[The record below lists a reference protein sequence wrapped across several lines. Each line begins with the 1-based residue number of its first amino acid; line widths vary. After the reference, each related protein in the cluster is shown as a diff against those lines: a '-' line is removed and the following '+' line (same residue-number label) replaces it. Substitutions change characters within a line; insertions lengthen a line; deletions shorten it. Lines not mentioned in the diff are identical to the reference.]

1 MSDERKLDN
10 ANFVFFGGT
19 AGIGQAAATEIARRH
34 ANVLVVGRDGAAG
47 SETVS
52 RLRQAGAH
60 SADFLRGDLSTVA
73 GVKATAD
80 GVLAWKP
87 ELHGVLHTAM
97 SAHGGKHLT
106 SDGLEFTFA
115 LQYLARGMMN
125 RLLVEA
131 LSASGDGRVIHI
143 SGSVGEKQLP
153 DLDDLQYERS
163 KWSFFKS
170 ALGSHALSFLHI
182 QEATRLWVD
191 RPVTLTAVCV
201 GPTKTRAMLDPKMP
215 LIMRFLGLIGTK
227 PEMSARNAVTAL
239 VKSSA
244 RDLKGTVLRKPKAW
258 TPEPLAFDPVK
269 ATKLWEIT
277 TSLAADHGV
286 ELNR

>member
-1 MSDERKLDN
+1 MSDERKLDGT
-10 ANFVFFGGT
+10 NFVFFGGT
-19 AGIGQAAATEIARRH
+19 AGIGQAAATEISRRH

-52 RLRQAGAH
+52 RLRQAGAQ
-60 SADFLRGDLSTVA
+60 SAEFLRGDLSTVA
-73 GVKATAD
+73 GVKTTAD

-87 ELHGVLHTAM
+87 ELHGVVHTAM
-97 SAHGGKHLT
+97 SAHGGKHMI

-115 LQYLARGMMN
+115 LQYLARAMLN

-143 SGSVGEKQLP
+143 SGAVGEKQLP
-153 DLDDLQYERS
+153 DLDDLQYERT

-182 QEATRLWVD
+182 QEASRLWVN

-201 GPTKTRAMLDPKMP
+201 GPTKTKAMLDPKMP
-215 LIMRFLGLIGTK
+215 LIMRLLGLIGTK

-244 RDLKGTVLRKPKAW
+244 GDIKGGILRKRKTW
-258 TPEPLAFDPVK
+258 TPELLAFDPVK
-269 ATKLWEIT
+269 ATKLWDIT
-277 TSLAADHGV
+277 TSLASDRGV
-286 ELNR
+286 ELK